1 MRNKRTRNK
10 WLPLVYVLVLLL
22 IGASFIN
29 LPYYVMKPGEAHEL
43 KPIVEVAGGEKDP
56 GTLMLTTI
64 KMGEANY
71 LSYAIASLRD
81 YEEIVPVEEVRS
93 PHETNDEYNVRQQYL
108 MTNSQQNAITV
119 AFDAAKKPYHFLYQ
133 GVYVLN
139 VFPGMPAEGV
149 LQAGDRII
157 AIDGKAFK
165 SSQMF
170 TDYIQTKRPG
180 EKVTITF
187 IRNKEKLEKDI
198 ALKKFEGNNKKTGI
212 GIGLTDQKKLI
223 STPKVKLK
231 AESIGGPSAGLM
243 FSLEIYN
250 QLVKEDIAKGRK
262 IAGTG
267 TIAPDGTVGRIGGI
281 AQKVVAADRA
291 GAEIFLA
298 PDDEI
303 SPELK
308 KQVPGIV
315 SNYKEALRTAKDI
328 GTKMKIVPVHTFD
341 EALHYLLTET

>member
-1 MRNKRTRNK
+1 MRNK
-10 WLPLVYVLVLLL
+10 WMPFIYIFVILL
-22 IGASFIN
+22 IGAAFID
-29 LPYYVMKPGEAHEL
+29 LPYYVMKPGDAHEL
-43 KPIVEVAGGEKDP
+43 KPIVEVAGGDKDA

-71 LSYAIASLRD
+71 LSYALAKVRD
-81 YEEIVPVEEVRS
+81 YEEIIPVEEVRS
-93 PHETNDEYNVRQQYL
+93 PHENNEEYNIRQQYL
-108 MTNSQQNAITV
+108 MQNSQQNAIIV
-119 AFDAAKKPYHFLYQ
+119 AFDAAKKPYSFRYE

-139 VFPGMPAEGV
+139 VFPGMPAEGA
-149 LQAGDRII
+149 LKAGDRIV
-157 AIDGKAFK
+157 AIDGKEFK

-170 TDYIQTKRPG
+170 TDYIQTKKPG

-187 IRNKEKLEKDI
+187 MRNQEKMEKRI
-198 ALKKFEGNNKKTGI
+198 ALKQFKGNQEKTGI
-212 GIGLTDQKKLI
+212 GIGLADQKKLI
-223 STPKVKLK
+223 SKPKVTLK
-231 AESIGGPSAGLM
+231 AEDIGGPSAGLM

-250 QLVKEDIAKGRK
+250 QLVKEDVAKGRK

-298 PDDEI
+298 PDDKI

-315 SNYKEALRTAKDI
+315 SNYEEAVRTAKDI

-341 EALHYLLTET
+341 EALNYLLTGK